1 MTLMRACAALLVLG
15 TACERTEFPATD
27 TGAASGA
34 TTAATDRV
42 ATAAMVS
49 NAIAANPA
57 GADSILKANGL
68 TADEFQRLMYDIAR
82 DSSQSAAY
90 AAAKKM

>member
-1 MTLMRACAALLVLG
+1 MTLMRACAALIVLG
-15 TACERTEFPATD
+15 TACARTDSAATD
-27 TGAASGA
+27 TGAAA
-34 TTAATDRV
+34 TANADRV

-57 GADSILKANGL
+57 GADSILKANGM

>member
-1 MTLMRACAALLVLG
+1 MTLLRACAALLVLG
-15 TACERTEFPATD
+15 TACARTDSPAGD
-27 TGAASGA
+27 TMA
-34 TTAATDRV
+34 TTGGTDRV
-42 ATAAMVS
+42 ATAARVS

-57 GADSILKANGL
+57 GADSILQANGM
-68 TADEFQRLMYDIAR
+68 TADEFQRLMYEIAR

>member
-15 TACERTEFPATD
+15 TACARTETPATD
-27 TGAASGA
+27 TGAAGA

-57 GADSILKANGL
+57 GADSILKANGM

-82 DSSQSAAY
+82 DSAQSAAY